1 MRLTVKTHHEAT
13 DRQRQMIA
21 EYIERDNRELINE
34 FEEAHVFCRLT
45 SAGDAFLQSIPQAK
59 AV

>member
-1 MRLTVKTHHEAT
+1 MKLTVKTHHEAT

-21 EYIERDNRELINE
+21 DYIERDNRHQINE
-34 FEEAHVFCRLT
+34 YDEAHVFYRLT
-45 SAGDAFLQSIPQAK
+45 DAGSALLHIPQAK